1 MDLPA
6 PGVPEAELSSA
17 GYERSEDD
25 TDTLAELGPARAVG
39 RTLVYERADAFF
51 FASRVAIDPGLPPGG
66 AAMLG
71 STVFAA
77 AARSFRDEIRERG
90 ASDLDE
96 AGTERLRVRTGERAR
111 MRRYAAE
118 IEGKRIRAAVC
129 SWPRE
134 DEFRVAGGA
143 GPEVPIELVR
153 DVD

>member
-17 GYERSEDD
+17 GYEQSGDD

-51 FASRVAIDPGLPPGG
+51 FASRVAIEPRLPPGG

-77 AARSFRDEIRERG
+77 AARSFREELRERG

-111 MRRYAAE
+111 MRRYNAE
-118 IEGKRIRAAVC
+118 IEGERVRAAVC
-129 SWPRE
+129 TWPR
-134 DEFRVAGGA
+134 DNEFRVAGGA
-143 GPEVPIELVR
+143 GSDIPVELVR
-153 DVD
+153 DVT